1 MEEVNVGEKKHTV
14 GNGMFAAL
22 YYATFCMPSFRQSFK
37 FFRTSIVSLDPE
49 TVQLR
54 AFSILSAMFTGA
66 RLAPREAKPRF
77 GTALKCCAYDCETH
91 LSQIS
96 EMNFHC
102 NLKAE

>member
-1 MEEVNVGEKKHTV
+1 
-14 GNGMFAAL
+14 
-22 YYATFCMPSFRQSFK
+22 
-37 FFRTSIVSLDPE
+37 
-49 TVQLR
+49 
-54 AFSILSAMFTGA
+54 MFTGA
-66 RLAPREAKPRF
+66 RLAPREAKPCF